1 MYRLHRRFMNF
12 NKLMGISH
20 TDDEAAVGADLSRPP
35 PIYRPRGN
43 PQHIPVHFLK
53 LIIGPFSSITREH
66 REPGIDTTKREQTA
80 RHRIIGQRNPQKEKG
95 LKNRSLHEGVGK
107 AMTLKLS
114 T

>member
-53 LIIGPFSSITREH
+53 LIIGQFSSITRKH
-66 REPGIDTTKREQTA
+66 REPGIDTTKREQKGSHTQDNWA
-80 RHRIIGQRNPQKEKG
+80 KKSAKRNRVKE
-95 LKNRSLHEGVGK
+95 RES
-107 AMTLKLS
+107 
-114 T
+114 

>member
-43 PQHIPVHFLK
+43 PQHIPVHFLNRQGK
-53 LIIGPFSSITREH
+53 ECEGAAQRSS
-66 REPGIDTTKREQTA
+66 
-80 RHRIIGQRNPQKEKG
+80 KE
-95 LKNRSLHEGVGK
+95 LR
-107 AMTLKLS
+107 
-114 T
+114 